1 MEEWQNV
8 NPQTKATK
16 ERGAEYTAIE
26 ILLLSKAWISA
37 SENTL
42 TGVSQKITTFW
53 DSVFKAY
60 NTLKQQHEEYMQW
73 QKEKKEFGM
82 KKLCNNSVGSKFD
95 SSDDTDGS
103 VMTPTKMVQK
113 NSTARLQICRCF
125 QQILKEEW
133 RRQGGILQPH
143 PYFFLKENEGETSFD
158 VYRSSWEY
166 LKDKPKFTVSC
177 TASSRGREIITLDD
191 NGDKIAKVTLN

>member
-37 SENTL
+37 SENSL

-82 KKLCNNSVGSKFD
+82 KMLCNNSLGSKFD
-95 SSDDTDGS
+95 SSEDTDGGVITQLPPCNVGS
-103 VMTPTKMVQK
+103 LQQK
-113 NSTARLQICRCF
+113 WSKKI
-125 QQILKEEW
+125 
-133 RRQGGILQPH
+133 QPLDFKFVDVSNRY
-143 PYFFLKENEGETSFD
+143 PKRSGE
-158 VYRSSWEY
+158 
-166 LKDKPKFTVSC
+166 DKGAYYNRIHLFS
-177 TASSRGREIITLDD
+177 
-191 NGDKIAKVTLN
+191 